1 MRRAARQLPQIVADG
16 ADIRPAPA
24 ANRHANA
31 VVGRFLVQFDGFH
44 MHDAHRGFD
53 ILAIAGAFVEGL
65 AVLLDGAEDT
75 GALLNIADKVL
86 RSFLHGGKIR
96 IILPCRGD
104 FARRVLRIRRRTE
117 RTLRHIRFFLIH
129 QIVEQP
135 RRPPNHDGQHARRFG
150 VKRPGVT
157 DALFARHAA
166 DIPYDGGAGHS
177 RRFEDIQKAIHAS
190 GSSSLAA
197 ASG

>member
-1 MRRAARQLPQIVADG
+1 
-16 ADIRPAPA
+16 
-24 ANRHANA
+24 
-31 VVGRFLVQFDGFH
+31 
-44 MHDAHRGFD
+44 MHDAHGGFD

-75 GALLNIADKVL
+75 GALLNVADKVL
-86 RSFLHGGKIR
+86 RRFLHGGKIR
-96 IILPCRGD
+96 VILPCRDD
-104 FARRVLRIRRRTE
+104 FARRVLRIRRRAE
-117 RTLRHIRFFLIH
+117 RALRHIRFFLIH

-150 VKRPGVT
+150 VKRPGMT

-166 DIPYDGGAGHS
+166 DIPHDGGTGHS

-190 GSSSLAA
+190 GSSSLTA